1 MEALGKREKNM
12 DEMEGPDIDSK
23 NQMERIEARRIR
35 IQKRI
40 EAAKRYGISK
50 SVSTLELTYG
60 SSTVNWRPVCYIIV
74 DAKLLANGS

>member
-1 MEALGKREKNM
+1 MPRYASRDNKMEALSKREKNM

-40 EAAKRYGISK
+40 EAAKR
-50 SVSTLELTYG
+50 
-60 SSTVNWRPVCYIIV
+60 
-74 DAKLLANGS
+74 